1 MQEFKVGDKVL
12 VEAEIV
18 DKSEVNLNKYQID
31 IDCYEYSSYAWVNG
45 KNIIH
50 PDDITTKTYE
60 DGMAKAWETARKLYA
75 SERDGGLSWD
85 DIRKIFV
92 VNDFYEILDNFT
104 AAEAAEKIK
113 AWEEGKK
120 FHVGD
125 VVRHHGKECVVTK
138 IFDSDPE
145 KCYLLWEDGGTGTG
159 AFSKFEKTGRTIDI
173 AGILAEIGG
182 TQ

>member
-12 VEAEIV
+12 VPMKIV
-18 DKSEVNLNKYQID
+18 D
-31 IDCYEYSSYAWVNG
+31 
-45 KNIIH
+45 
-50 PDDITTKTYE
+50 ITESGVYYLKRESVYYHVAKEIMQKFEKENECTGKTYE
-60 DGMAKAWETARKLYA
+60 DGMAEAWEVARKLCA
-75 SERDGGLSWD
+75 PEDDGGILWD
-85 DIRKIFV
+85 DIHEMFG
-92 VNDFYEILDNFT
+92 VNKFYDAFKNFT
-104 AAEAAEKIK
+104 ASEATAKIK

-173 AGILAEIGG
+173 AGLLAEIGG
-182 TQ
+182 AE

>member
-1 MQEFKVGDKVL
+1 MEKFKAGDKVL
-12 VEAEIV
+12 VEAEVDSENSLKYYNIV
-18 DKSEVNLNKYQID
+18 ITCDGSRMI
-31 IDCYEYSSYAWVNG
+31 AWANDE
-45 KNIIH
+45 NTHPADAIIRAH
-50 PDDITTKTYE
+50 E

-182 TQ
+182 ADAV